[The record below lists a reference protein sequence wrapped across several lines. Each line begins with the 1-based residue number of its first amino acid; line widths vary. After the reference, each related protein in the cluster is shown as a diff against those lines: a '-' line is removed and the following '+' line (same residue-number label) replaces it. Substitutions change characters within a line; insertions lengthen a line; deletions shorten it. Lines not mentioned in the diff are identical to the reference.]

1 MKKNI
6 VYKMVTDKV
15 VAGLK
20 KEGLQWFKPWSHNGK
35 CVSPISYTSKKEY
48 NGINRLFLSF
58 AMRENGWI
66 RPEFITFNQAKALGG
81 TIIKGSKSQEV
92 VYYTVCFIVKDKFYK
107 TEKALNLAG
116 YRKGQAGVTDIWTP
130 KYFRVF
136 NIEQVEDIKPLESVV
151 IEEATEESVFNPLPN
166 ADSVYD
172 NYKNSP
178 TLAHGGGQAYYRPSN
193 DWVQMPKQTTFV
205 DGDSYYKTL
214 FHELIHSTG
223 HEGRLKRA
231 GIMEVNRFGSKE
243 YSKEE
248 LVAEIGSMMLVAITG
263 LEPKDSDENSQ
274 AYING
279 WCKKLTENEQWV
291 LFASSQAEKSVKHIL
306 NR

>member
-1 MKKNI
+1 MKNNV
-6 VYKMVTDKV
+6 VYKIVTDKV

-20 KEGLQWFKPWSHNGK
+20 KEGLSWFKPWQHNGE

-48 NGINRLFLSF
+48 NGINRMMLSF
-58 AMRENGWI
+58 AMRENGWT
-66 RPEFITFNQAKALGG
+66 RPEFITFKQATTLGG
-81 TIIKGSKSQEV
+81 KIKKGSKSQEV
-92 VYYTVCFIVKDKFYK
+92 VYYTVSYIHKDKFYK
-107 TEKALNLAG
+107 TEKALNNAG
-116 YRKGQAGVTDIWTP
+116 IKKTDKGVTDIWTP
-130 KYFRVF
+130 MYFRVF
-136 NIEQVEDIKPLESVV
+136 NIEQVDDIKPLDSVV
-151 IEEATEESVFNPLPN
+151 IEEVIEESVFKSIPD
-166 ADSVYD
+166 AEMVYD

-178 TLAHGGGQAYYRPSN
+178 RLAHGGGQAYYRPSN
-193 DWVQMPKQTTFV
+193 DWVQMPEQTSFV
-205 DGDSYYKTL
+205 DSDSYYKTL
-214 FHELIHSTG
+214 FHELVHSTG
-223 HEGRLKRA
+223 HDTRLKRA
-231 GIMEVNRFGSKE
+231 GVMEVNRFGSKE

-248 LVAEIGSMMLVAITG
+248 LVAEIGSMMLVAVTG

>member
-1 MKKNI
+1 MKNNI

-48 NGINRLFLSF
+48 NGINRMMLSF
-58 AMRENGWI
+58 AMRENGWT
-66 RPEFITFNQAKALGG
+66 RPEFITFKQATTLGG
-81 TIIKGSKSQEV
+81 KIKKGSKSQEV
-92 VYYTVCFIVKDKFYK
+92 VYYTVSYIHNDKFYK
-107 TEKALNLAG
+107 TEKALNNAG
-116 YRKGQAGVTDIWTP
+116 IKKTDKGVTDIWTP
-130 KYFRVF
+130 MYFRVF
-136 NIEQVEDIKPLESVV
+136 NIEQVDDIKPLESVV
-151 IEEATEESVFNPLPN
+151 IEEATEDSVFNPIPD
-166 ADSVYD
+166 ADLVYD

-178 TLAHGGGQAYYRPSN
+178 RLAHGGGQAYYRPSN
-193 DWVQMPKQTTFV
+193 DWVQMPEQTTFV

-214 FHELIHSTG
+214 FHELVHSTG
-223 HEGRLKRA
+223 HESRLKRA
-231 GIMEVNRFGSKE
+231 GVMEVNRFGSKE

-248 LVAEIGSMMLVAITG
+248 LVAEIGSMMLVAVTG